1 MKKLVALLLSMAMV
15 LGGIYWVEME
25 GSEVKAANAQSDFFK
40 TKVQVATDESNV
52 IRFVSSVESL
62 DYKEVGFEVTPEGG
76 QTKTYTT
83 TTVYER
89 IESTTEGVEYT
100 FSPKVVDVDS
110 EYFFTAKLRAEADV
124 NYTVKAFGVPAGQT
138 ERLYGE
144 TRCVGVID
152 GKAANLLNL
161 TYTTETVPTK
171 GSTIDV
177 TYGSANT
184 PTTAEVIA
192 VNGNDVTVRITLNPT
207 QLPSATK
214 FDFGTYGSTIY
225 RNLYTKYTGT
235 GTDDQ
240 TWYDVYKENDPE
252 LSQFTIATS
261 ADLYGFMNMMIDQN
275 LFKNQTIYLISDIA
289 MNDNVSDAVVES
301 WATGA
306 ATPAYQW
313 TAAGTDSTATQF
325 TGTFDGQMHTISGV
339 YMNQN
344 KQRAG
349 FFGCTAKESLVKNF
363 YLIDSY
369 FKSTFTTDVQH
380 LGSVAGECWGDME
393 NVYSDAIVAGSHNRV
408 GGLIGVLNT
417 VTAAEALGM
426 QAEVNNCW
434 FDGEVR
440 MTTDNGRYFG
450 GIVGYVMQ
458 KEVQIKDCLFTGK
471 LTYTYKSGGVHAGGI
486 LGGNN
491 NKPTVH
497 MEDVVS
503 AGEILGEYW
512 VCTGTV
518 HGYASTSGTTYDIVN
533 AYGTVESMMV
543 AEGATGTSGQ
553 TSGGK
558 ASGATVNG
566 PGTTLAEAN
575 LQGIN
580 AYKNT
585 LLDFENTWVART
597 GKVPALKVFDKMY
610 TASEVITDFGT
621 TAQDGWYDANNNRY
635 GIHTVDGLYGLATV
649 SKSQNFSGKTIYLS
663 KDIDMNPDW
672 VAPKDA
678 ETAVTGNPKAFDAI
692 LFSSDHGGKALVGT
706 FDGRQHTIRG
716 LYINSTGSPT
726 ALFGRVNAGGTIKN
740 LAVTNAYVKQNNTGG
755 AWAAGVLGYC
765 FGGTVDGVYC
775 NATVIKNATTAQ
787 AGGVIGRAEGTIKNC
802 WFDGNL
808 LHIGETDGKVELGG
822 IAGRSWGR
830 TSATAALRVTSFTN
844 CLNTGNISYNPT
856 TAGGTG
862 AGIGGILGTDT
873 GYSELTISNC
883 VNLGQIDTNKAN
895 GVGGCIGMLSGNN
908 KKSDGTY
915 DWVNATVKNCY
926 TSSDCIINKGSAK
939 VLAYKNANSV
949 VTESGNAA
957 IARTTL
963 ESAAI
968 YENASILLDYT
979 SWIARSNGSPIPT
992 VFVDWIVPASQ
1003 TVAKPATE

>member
-1 MKKLVALLLSMAMV
+1 MKKALALLLSLV
-15 LGGIYWVEME
+15 TILSGIYWVDMT
-25 GSEVKAANAQSDFFK
+25 GSEVKAANAQSDLFE
-40 TKVQVATDESNV
+40 TKVQVAEKVDV

-62 DYKEVGFEVTPEGG
+62 DYKEVGFEVTPAGG
-76 QTKTYTT
+76 TTKTYTT
-83 TTVYER
+83 KVVYER

-110 EYFFTAKLRAEADV
+110 EYFFTGKLEATAGV
-124 NYTVKAFGVPAGQT
+124 NYTVRAFGTLKDGSKV
-138 ERLYGE
+138 YGA
-144 TRCVGVID
+144 TRCVSLED
-152 GKAANLLNL
+152 GRTTSTLNL
-161 TYTTETVPTK
+161 SFYAETAPTV
-171 GSTIDV
+171 GSKLDV

-184 PTTAEVIA
+184 KTTADVISVNDGYATVRVSVNPTT
-192 VNGNDVTVRITLNPT
+192 
-207 QLPSATK
+207 LPSATK

-225 RNLYTKYTGT
+225 RNLYTKYTGE

-240 TWYDVYKENDPE
+240 TWYDVYLAANPD
-252 LSQFTIATS
+252 QTAFTIATN
-261 ADLYGFMNMMIDQN
+261 ADLYGFMNMMVDKN
-275 LFKNQTIYLISDIA
+275 LFKNKTVYLISDIA
-289 MNDNVSDAVVES
+289 MNDNVTDTVVEA
-301 WATGA
+301 WANGTEA
-306 ATPAYQW
+306 PYKW
-313 TAAGTDSTATQF
+313 TSAGTDSTATQF

-339 YMNQN
+339 YMKQN

-363 YLIDSY
+363 YLTDSY
-369 FKSTFTTDVQH
+369 FESAFTTNVQH
-380 LGSVAGECWGDME
+380 LGSVAGECWGDIE

-408 GGLIGVLNT
+408 GGIVGVLNT
-417 VTAAEALGM
+417 VTAAEELGM

-458 KEVQIKDCLFTGK
+458 REVQIKDCLFTGK
-471 LTYTYKSGGVHAGGI
+471 LTYTYKTGGVHAGGI

-491 NKPTVH
+491 NKPVVH

-503 AGEILGEYW
+503 AGQILGEYW
-512 VCTGTV
+512 ICTGTIY
-518 HGYASTSGTTYDIVN
+518 GYRTNTTTKFEVVNGYSVNESLVIPEGTEGCTTGQLNGGGASGS
-533 AYGTVESMMV
+533 
-543 AEGATGTSGQ
+543 TGT
-553 TSGGK
+553 
-558 ASGATVNG
+558 G
-566 PGTTLAEAN
+566 PGTALAEAN

-597 GKVPALKVFDKMY
+597 GKVPTLKVFDKMY
-610 TASEVITDFGT
+610 EASEVITDFGT
-621 TAQDGWYDANNNRY
+621 TKQDGWYNANNNRY
-635 GIHTVDGLYGLATV
+635 GIHTVAGLNGLVAV
-649 SKSQNFSGKTIYLS
+649 SKTQTFSGKTIYLS
-663 KDIDMNPDW
+663 KDIDINPGW

-678 ETAVTGNPKAFDAI
+678 TTAVTGNPVALDGFLFDQNN
-692 LFSSDHGGKALVGT
+692 GGKALEGT
-706 FDGRQHTIRG
+706 FDGRKHTISG
-716 LYINSTGSPT
+716 LYINTTKSPA
-726 ALFGRVNAGGTIKN
+726 ALFGRVNGSGALKN
-740 LAVTNAYVKQNNTGG
+740 LAINNAYVKQDATGG
-755 AWAAGVLGYC
+755 AWASGVLGFC
-765 FGGTVDGVYC
+765 FGGIVDGIYC
-775 NATVIKNATTAQ
+775 NATVITNATVAQ

-808 LHIGETDGKVELGG
+808 IHIGETDGKVELGG

-873 GYSELTISNC
+873 GYSELTITNC
-883 VNLGQIDTNKAN
+883 VNLGKIDTNKSN
-895 GVGGCIGMLSGNN
+895 GVGGCIGMLSGSN
-908 KKSDGTY
+908 GGQ
-915 DWVNATVKNCY
+915 WVNATVSNCY
-926 TSSDCIINKGSAK
+926 TTSDCIVNKGSAK
-939 VLAYKNANSV
+939 PLAYKNVSSV
-949 VTESGNAA
+949 VTETGNAS
-957 IARTTL
+957 IARATL

-1003 TVAKPATE
+1003 TVAKPAATE